1 MIEKIKICE
10 VEVEVDFKVWKGD
23 NEAGQRDSVELNSI
37 KIGDVEVY
45 EIFEFYGI
53 LNRVY
58 EQIWAKISWT

>member
-23 NEAGQRDSVELNSI
+23 NEAGQRDSVEVNSI

-45 EIFEFYGI
+45 EIFELYGI

-58 EQIWAKISWT
+58 EQIWEKISWS